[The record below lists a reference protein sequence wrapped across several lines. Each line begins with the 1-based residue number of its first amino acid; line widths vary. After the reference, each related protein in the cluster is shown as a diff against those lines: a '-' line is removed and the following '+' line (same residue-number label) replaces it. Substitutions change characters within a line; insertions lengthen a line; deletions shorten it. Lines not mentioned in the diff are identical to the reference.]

1 MKTYNETIV
10 RFNAGKDEEGNDEIK
25 SLPEER
31 FNKLDPK
38 PEALATQTFTFY
50 EVESLDDI
58 PVVFGEDAVNVVNR
72 GGILK
77 QQSIVR
83 GLMQD
88 EDWQPVEG
96 AYDLAE
102 ACARLTER
110 TKASPVEKAAKALS
124 KLSPDEI
131 AKLLAS
137 FASVQAGEATAS
149 A

>member
-1 MKTYNETIV
+1 MKNYTETMV
-10 RFNAGKDEEGNDEIK
+10 AYNAGKDEEGNDVIK

-31 FNKLDPK
+31 FAKLDPK
-38 PEALATQTFTFY
+38 PEALKTQTFTFY
-50 EVESLDDI
+50 EVEVLDDI
-58 PVVFGEDAVNVVNR
+58 PAIFGEDAVNVVNR

-77 QQSIVR
+77 QQTVVR

-137 FASVQAGEATAS
+137 FASAQSEQATA
-149 A
+149 